1 MQLKK
6 ENILIVD
13 DDINILELLQRHL
26 QSWNFHTYKAV
37 SVKEAV
43 QILRDTKIDL
53 LITDLKM
60 PEVDGSELI
69 KFVSEHYPS
78 LPKLVVT
85 GYPSVQDSLAAIKA
99 GVADYLTKPF
109 TKEELGDAIDKS
121 LGNNN
126 ATSTTNSRKQTAGVH
141 TERSRSTK
149 AETKKDNAY
158 GEIIGASEKIN
169 DVIQIIERVKDNKAT
184 IFIKGESGTGKEL
197 VARAI
202 HYQGKFS
209 RAPFI
214 AVNCGGIPENL
225 LEAELFGY
233 TKGAFTG
240 AEKNRDG
247 FFQAA
252 NGGTIFLDEIGNAS
266 TAVQSRL
273 LRVLQEKEVV
283 KVGAQKAEKIDVRIV
298 AATNSD
304 LKEMIKKGTFREDL
318 YYRLT
323 VVEIEVAPLRERKED
338 IPLLVD
344 KFLFK
349 YGIEFKDR
357 FVTITPEASAIL
369 QRYDWPGNIR
379 ELENVIQRSVIMCDR
394 IIDVA
399 HLPDSLKHTID
410 FPESELVPLKEI
422 EKKYI
427 QKVLNAT
434 NNNKTKAAE
443 ILGIDRKTLRSKLN
457 G

>member
-1 MQLKK
+1 MQLRS

-13 DDINILELLQRHL
+13 DDIDILELLQRHL
-26 QSWNFHTYKAV
+26 RSWNFHTYRAV

-43 QILRDTKIDL
+43 TILRDTRIDL

-60 PEVDGSELI
+60 PEIDGFELI
-69 KFVSEHYPS
+69 KFVSEHYPN

-85 GYPSVQDSLAAIKA
+85 GYPSVQDSLTAIKS
-99 GVADYLTKPF
+99 GVVAYLTKPF
-109 TKEELGDAIDKS
+109 TKDELKS
-121 LGNNN
+121 AVDGTMQADTDNNPKI
-126 ATSTTNSRKQTAGVH
+126 STTKTP
-141 TERSRSTK
+141 
-149 AETKKDNAY
+149 ETKLRDKNSEPY
-158 GEIIGASEKIN
+158 GDIIGTSEKIN
-169 DVIQIIERVKDNKAT
+169 EVIQIIERVKNNKAT

-202 HYQGKFS
+202 HYKGKFS

-225 LEAELFGY
+225 LESELFGY

-283 KVGAQKAEKIDVRIV
+283 KVGAQKAEKIDVRII

-304 LKEMIKKGTFREDL
+304 LREMIKKETFREDL
-318 YYRLT
+318 FYRLT
-323 VVEIEVAPLRERKED
+323 VVEIEVAPLRERKKD

-349 YGIEFKDR
+349 YGVEYKDR
-357 FVTITPEASAIL
+357 FVKITPEALAVL
-369 QRYDWPGNIR
+369 NRYDWPGNIR
-379 ELENVIQRSVIMCDR
+379 ELENIIQRAIIMCDGT
-394 IIDVA
+394 IEIE
-399 HLPDSLKHTID
+399 HLPDSLKFNID
-410 FPESELVPLKEI
+410 FPKEGFLPLKEM
-422 EKKYI
+422 EKRYI
-427 QKVLNAT
+427 QKVLNT
-434 NNNKTKAAE
+434 TENNKTKAAE
-443 ILGIDRKTLRSKLN
+443 ILGIDRKTIRQKLSE
-457 G
+457 

>member
-1 MQLKK
+1 MKFKK

-26 QSWNFHTYKAV
+26 QSWQYHVYKAV

-43 QILRDTKIDL
+43 QILRDTNMDL

-60 PEVDGSELI
+60 PEIDGMELI
-69 KFVSEHYPS
+69 HFVSEHYPN
-78 LPKLVVT
+78 LPKLIIT
-85 GYPSVQDSLAAIKA
+85 GYPSIQDSLSAIKS

-109 TKEELGDAIDKS
+109 TKDELRNAIDKS
-121 LGNNN
+121 FSTSKRSKISSPLNSEEDRKLEFENKNSYGDLIGN
-126 ATSTTNSRKQTAGVH
+126 
-141 TERSRSTK
+141 
-149 AETKKDNAY
+149 
-158 GEIIGASEKIN
+158 SEKIN
-169 DVIQIIERVKDNKAT
+169 DIFQIIERVKNNKAT

-197 VARAI
+197 IARAI

-209 RAPFI
+209 RSPFI
-214 AVNCGGIPENL
+214 SVNCGGIPENL
-225 LEAELFGY
+225 LESELFGY

-240 AEKNRDG
+240 ADKDRDG

-266 TAVQSRL
+266 TAVQTRL

-283 KVGAQKAEKIDVRIV
+283 KVGAQKAEKIDVRII

-323 VVEIEVAPLRERKED
+323 VVEISVPPLRERKED
-338 IPLLVD
+338 IPQLVD

-349 YGIEFKDR
+349 YGVEYKDR
-357 FVTITPEASAIL
+357 FVKINPESMSIL

-379 ELENVIQRSVIMCDR
+379 ELENVIQRAVIMCDKT
-394 IIDVA
+394 ISVE
-399 HLPDSLKHTID
+399 HLPEALKFTID
-410 FPESELVPLKEI
+410 FSNDELLSLKEM

-427 QKVLNAT
+427 RKVLNAT

-443 ILGIDRKTLRSKLN
+443 LLGIDRKTLRAKLEN
-457 G
+457 

>member
-13 DDINILELLQRHL
+13 DDINIRELLQRHL
-26 QSWNFHTYKAV
+26 QSWNYHTYKAV

-53 LITDLKM
+53 LITDLRM
-60 PEVDGSELI
+60 PEIDGSELI
-69 KFVSEHYPS
+69 KFVSEHYPK
-78 LPKLVVT
+78 LPKLVIT
-85 GYPSVQDSLAAIKA
+85 GYPSVQDSLSAIKS
-99 GVADYLTKPF
+99 GVVDYLTKPF
-109 TKEELGDAIDKS
+109 TRAELEQAINKS
-121 LGNNN
+121 VEGK
-126 ATSTTNSRKQTAGVH
+126 TDIISSSKVEH
-141 TERSRSTK
+141 THEK
-149 AETKKDNAY
+149 AY
-158 GEIIGASEKIN
+158 GEIIGNSEKIN

-214 AVNCGGIPENL
+214 TVNCGGIPENL

-283 KVGAQKAEKIDVRIV
+283 KVGAQKAEKIDVRII

-304 LKEMIKKGTFREDL
+304 LKEMIKKETFREDL

-338 IPLLVD
+338 IALLVE

-349 YGIEFKDR
+349 YGVEYKDR
-357 FVTITPEASAIL
+357 FVKISQEASAIL
-369 QRYDWPGNIR
+369 ERYDWPGNIR
-379 ELENVIQRSVIMCDR
+379 ELENVIQRAVIMCDKT
-394 IIDVA
+394 VEVEC
-399 HLPDSLKHTID
+399 LPDSLKYSIQ
-410 FPESELVPLKEI
+410 FPESELLPLKDM
-422 EKKYI
+422 EKRYI
-427 QKVLNAT
+427 QKVLNLT

-443 ILGIDRKTLRSKLN
+443 ILGIDRKTIRMKLED
-457 G
+457 

>member
-1 MQLKK
+1 MQFKK

-13 DDINILELLQRHL
+13 DDIHILELLQRHL
-26 QSWNFHTYKAV
+26 QSWNFHSFKAV

-60 PEVDGSELI
+60 PEIDGTELI
-69 KFVSEHYPS
+69 KFVSEHYPA
-78 LPKLVVT
+78 LPKLVIT
-85 GYPSVQDSLAAIKA
+85 GFPSVQDSLAAIKS
-99 GVADYLTKPF
+99 GVVDYLTKPF
-109 TKEELGDAIDKS
+109 TKEELNNAIEKS
-121 LGNNN
+121 LGSTNNSSNKPVSAN
-126 ATSTTNSRKQTAGVH
+126 AIDQKNG
-141 TERSRSTK
+141 
-149 AETKKDNAY
+149 NAY
-158 GEIIGASEKIN
+158 GDIIGNSEKIN
-169 DVIQIIERVKDNKAT
+169 EVIQIIERVKDNKAT

-225 LEAELFGY
+225 LESELFGY

-240 AEKNRDG
+240 ADKSRDG

-252 NGGTIFLDEIGNAS
+252 DGGTIFLDEIGNAS
-266 TAVQSRL
+266 KAVQTRL

-283 KVGAQKAEKIDVRIV
+283 KVGAQKADKIEVRII

-304 LKEMIKKGTFREDL
+304 LKEMIKKDTFREDL

-349 YGIEFKDR
+349 YGIEYKDR
-357 FVTITPEASAIL
+357 FIKISPEVSEIL

-379 ELENVIQRSVIMCDR
+379 ELENVIQRAVIMCDR
-394 IIDVA
+394 HIDVEN
-399 HLPDSLKHTID
+399 LPDSLKYNID
-410 FPESELVPLKEI
+410 FPEGELLPLKEI
-422 EKKYI
+422 EKRYI

-434 NNNKTKAAE
+434 DNNKTKAAD
-443 ILGIDRKTLRSKLN
+443 ILGIDRKTIRQKLSD
-457 G
+457 